1 MIFSKEE
8 EKEKVKECDRLP
20 SDSAYFTTSESKAR
34 LLLNSQN
41 QQSPL
46 PGNTNL
52 HQKKVCGTFKDS
64 ILNFFFSSTN
74 FIRYSSS
81 QNKHILYLSTSGYL
95 VKMIR
100 SLTSHFSNK
109 IVGLTSSKVGTP

>member
-64 ILNFFFSSTN
+64 ILNFFLVLL
-74 FIRYSSS
+74 
-81 QNKHILYLSTSGYL
+81 ILSGTL
-95 VKMIR
+95 VP
-100 SLTSHFSNK
+100 K
-109 IVGLTSSKVGTP
+109 ISIYGTLVPQDT